1 MIPRPQSRTLIAI
14 LALTAC
20 LHVVGMI
27 RTPLPSQDGLKFIRI
42 AREFGQQPWADVV
55 RNADQ
60 HPLYPALIAAL
71 HPVLAPR
78 IADGPDSWRVA
89 AQGGSMLAMLAAI
102 PLFFA
107 LARRCVGR
115 RSALLAT
122 FFLPILPLFAELGHE
137 TLSDATALL
146 FAVAAL
152 AFGTLALTTGRARAA
167 LGCGLCAG
175 LGYLARPEVA
185 AVPLAL
191 LAAGA
196 VSWIATLR
204 RHSRTASDRRI
215 PIPHLN
221 QKRNTSLA
229 VELTA
234 VGRLTAAAPSQ
245 PSPPV
250 GERVAEGRVR
260 GPSAGSPR
268 LTIRTQT
275 PHPGP
280 LPARGERGPIHPSPP
295 PGEKGAAGRVR
306 GSAADALVDR
316 LPKIPSPL
324 RCLAGLLIPFL
335 LLIASYAAIK
345 GTISEKLSFRVATG
359 LGDGT
364 GVSRDVPL
372 WVPPGLDDP
381 RWDFAPK
388 EESNAPGPLGLVP
401 ASVLVLRRTTEAA
414 AWVLI
419 PLACWGAWHHRGSRR
434 SLPARRTLGLL
445 ALGFVAI
452 LVRHAMTTGYLSDR
466 HCALLVIALLPWSAF
481 GLLDLSRRWAGRRA
495 LAPARR
501 QRIAR
506 LALASLLVGVVA
518 LQLKP
523 GHASR
528 WGYQQ
533 AGRWLAERAGPGD
546 AVLDTRGW
554 AAFVS
559 DLRSYGPWHI
569 RQALTDEKL
578 AYIVISDDELTAESR
593 RAETLAALLDY
604 AAVPVA
610 AFPERQGG
618 DAVGVRVY
626 RYARPESWEGIVR

>member
-1 MIPRPQSRTLIAI
+1 MIPRHRSLIAI
-14 LALTAC
+14 LVLTA
-20 LHVVGMI
+20 LLQIVGMI

-42 AREFGQQPWADVV
+42 AREFGEQPWADVV

-60 HPLYPALIAAL
+60 HPLYPALIATL
-71 HPVLAPR
+71 HPAIAPR
-78 IADGPDSWRVA
+78 IANGPDSWRIA
-89 AQGGSMLAMLAAI
+89 AQAVSMLAILAAI
-102 PLFFA
+102 PLVFA

-122 FFLPILPLFAELGHE
+122 LLFPIIPLFAELGHE

-152 AFGTLALTTGRARAA
+152 AFGTQALTTGHSRSAIA
-167 LGCGLCAG
+167 CGLCAG

-185 AVPLAL
+185 VVPVVVLAGGFVNRLERMIRASRKHSMERDGTPILPPPHLGLAASLQKIAL
-191 LAAGA
+191 L
-196 VSWIATLR
+196 V
-204 RHSRTASDRRI
+204 
-215 PIPHLN
+215 
-221 QKRNTSLA
+221 
-229 VELTA
+229 
-234 VGRLTAAAPSQ
+234 
-245 PSPPV
+245 
-250 GERVAEGRVR
+250 
-260 GPSAGSPR
+260 
-268 LTIRTQT
+268 
-275 PHPGP
+275 
-280 LPARGERGPIHPSPP
+280 LPF
-295 PGEKGAAGRVR
+295 V
-306 GSAADALVDR
+306 V
-316 LPKIPSPL
+316 
-324 RCLAGLLIPFL
+324 LIG
-335 LLIASYAAIK
+335 SYAAVK
-345 GTISEKLSFRVATG
+345 GTVSEKLSLRVATG

-364 GVSRDVPL
+364 GVSRSVPL

-388 EESNAPGPLGLVP
+388 EESDAPGRLGLLP
-401 ASVLVLRRTTEAA
+401 ASVLVARRATEASV
-414 AWVLI
+414 WVLI
-419 PLACWGAWHHRGSRR
+419 PLACWGAWHHRGPRR
-434 SLPARRTLGLL
+434 SRPARQALGLL
-445 ALGFVAI
+445 AVGFLVI
-452 LVRHAMTTGYLSDR
+452 LIRHTMTTGYLSDR
-466 HCALLVIALLPWSAF
+466 HCALFVVAVLPWSAF
-481 GLLDLSRRWAGRRA
+481 GLLDLARRWADRRA

-501 QRIAR
+501 QRLAR
-506 LALASLLVGVVA
+506 LALALLLVGVVA

-533 AGRWLAERAGPGD
+533 AGQWLAQRAGPGD

-618 DAVGVRVY
+618 DTIGVHVY
-626 RYARPESWEGIVR
+626 RFAQPESWEGILR